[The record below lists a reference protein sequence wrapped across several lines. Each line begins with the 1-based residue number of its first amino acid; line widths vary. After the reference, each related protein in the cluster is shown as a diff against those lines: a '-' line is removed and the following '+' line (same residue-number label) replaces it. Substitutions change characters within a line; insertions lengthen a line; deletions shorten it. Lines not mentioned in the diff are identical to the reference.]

1 MSSKGWKPPTRL
13 QKQAPACLNLDQV
26 AMAAAAATSGPN
38 NATDLKAIP
47 LLSPLVLSPQPLS
60 AGAAEKRR
68 SLAFGEDRQ
77 DNIGHDDCNKRVEGE
92 APAAAAAASPPA
104 PPPNNVDGGWQHPA
118 VPTFTDPST
127 LLTKFQSQCMIV
139 NQAR

>member
-13 QKQAPACLNLDQV
+13 QKQAPASLNLDQV
-26 AMAAAAATSGPN
+26 AMAAAAAATSCPN
-38 NATDLKAIP
+38 NETDLKAIP

-68 SLAFGEDRQ
+68 RLAFGEDRQ
-77 DNIGHDDCNKRVEGE
+77 DNIGHDDCNERVEGE
-92 APAAAAAASPPA
+92 APAAASPPA

-127 LLTKFQSQCMIV
+127 LLNKFQSQCMIV